1 MVMNMDKKYLI
12 IYNNILNKIENEIL
26 KPYDKLPSESALM
39 KEFNVSRDTVR
50 KSLNLLEQNG
60 YIQKSKGKLAFV
72 LDINKVAFPV
82 SGITSFKE
90 LAIKAKWKYKT
101 YVKQLE
107 VVKNNKKLMN
117 KLKIS
122 EEDEVWRLKRVR
134 EIDDEKVILDKDY
147 IIREF
152 VPGLTEEICKESIY
166 DYIEKELNLKISF
179 AKKEITVQSVNE
191 EDKMYLDM
199 KNYNMI
205 VVVKSYV
212 YLDDATLFQYT
223 ESRHRPDRFR
233 FVDFARRTY

>member
-1 MVMNMDKKYLI
+1 MDKKYLI

-90 LAIKAKWKYKT
+90 LAIKANWKYKT

-134 EIDDEKVILDKDY
+134 EIDGEKVILDKDY
-147 IIREF
+147 MIREF
-152 VPGLTEEICKESIY
+152 VPGLTEEICNESIY

-179 AKKEITVQSVNE
+179 AKKEITVQSINE

-212 YLDDATLFQYT
+212 YLEDATLFQYT

>member
-1 MVMNMDKKYLI
+1 MNMDKKYLI
-12 IYNNILNKIENEIL
+12 IYNNILNKIENELL

-90 LAIKAKWKYKT
+90 LAIKANWKYKT

-191 EDKMYLDM
+191 EDNMYLDM

>member
-90 LAIKAKWKYKT
+90 LAIKANWKYKT

-134 EIDDEKVILDKDY
+134 EIDNEKVILDKDY

>member
-1 MVMNMDKKYLI
+1 MDKKYLI

-90 LAIKAKWKYKT
+90 LAIKANWKYKT

-134 EIDDEKVILDKDY
+134 EIDNEKVILDKDY